1 MPLFPSF
8 LLLLLACP
16 ALLTPSGSQ
25 SLQTGGQR
33 APRNTKPEGGGQ
45 PIKVVISEACVQGDS
60 SQNQGK
66 ELDLE
71 PGSSLVLT
79 HRIRLV
85 PGSCGGGCEAEFA
98 ALRDRLE
105 RLEKEVSA
113 LREKCGG
120 LEGGCCTSQQSKG
133 AECSMQ
139 PEGDEC
145 PNECSDQGR
154 CEDGKCV
161 CFPGFSGP
169 DCSLSDCPGNCN
181 DMGKCV
187 NGQCVCDPGFTG
199 PDCSSES
206 CPGNCNNKGQCV
218 NGKCVCNT
226 GLTGPDCST
235 KACSGNCNNKGRCEN
250 GQCVCNTGLTGPDC
264 STKACPGNCNNKGR
278 CENGQCVCNTGL
290 TGPDCS
296 TKACPGN
303 CNNKGRCENGQ
314 CVCNTGLTGPDCSTK
329 ACPGNCNNK
338 GQCVNGKCVCNTGF
352 TGPDCSTKACLG
364 NCKNRGKCVNGKC
377 VCDSGFTGPDCSTKS
392 CPGNCSNR
400 GKCVNGQC
408 VCDMGFTGPDCSAKA
423 CPNNCSNKGR
433 CVNGKCVCEV
443 GFTGQDCAAKGCPD
457 NCSNKGRCV
466 KGRCVC
472 RRGFTAPDCSQCEAG
487 FTGVDCGTVM
497 SGVSQLN
504 TKDVTES
511 SVTLFWTPPPVQY
524 DTYHVTFASQKEGDQ
539 QITSQVGGK
548 LTAYTQTG
556 LAAGQAYTVTITG
569 EIDGRMGAESTAEFT
584 TLISGP
590 TNLQVVKTTTT
601 SAVVQWEQSQGDID
615 RYRLTVTPNQTD
627 GTARGRQ
634 DLTLP
639 PERDSAQIDG
649 LDPGHLY
656 DITLVA
662 EKGGIKSKPATVQ
675 VTPGK
680 STKTI
685 SRVTM
690 PVAPGVESHEGDS
703 AGNTKPVKD
712 IFYTKAKG
720 EEPERVKD
728 WSGPGSVTVEGTNGT
743 KEDTSVRT
751 STRPLVNTNYR
762 VIPKTGDRITF
773 PRKPYIGGSIHFNGT
788 RVGQGGRRVGHS
800 LLKKPTSRNPL
811 EGPKVKKTL
820 DTDSK
825 PENPFVGDKTI
836 ALTVKET
843 NLETSPLGEKD
854 ETLTKTYPVGI
865 LPVNA
870 TPSSGSEQTVSPGL
884 KDLPDRKKDTEIE
897 TNEPGPGTEGLEHT
911 TTSEKNT
918 TVHPNGKKC
927 VNKVKLTH
935 RKVNVTRRE
944 RVIGGRVN
952 GTIVKSKPT
961 AEQGLAEKEDSA
973 LKVSETGHS
982 KTTFHER
989 NLVIHTQSKADDI
1002 SPHTTQS
1009 PTYPTSSS
1017 PVSPTSY
1024 MSLSSSAPAKHDES
1038 MTGMGQP
1045 MTDRDVVNAKTLPV
1059 PQSQSSNLPPERGP
1073 TSSSE
1078 SEQNGKGPSP
1088 SNPEDSYS
1096 GKDHV
1101 AVAEEGVSKDGEK
1114 TADVGLFGTKQNRTK
1129 TLRVGGSPPF
1139 RRLPPK
1145 GPYQR
1150 RPNLNM
1156 RPFQNRTRS
1165 PFSAPTKQNESKT
1178 GTGQPMTDR
1187 QLVFPKTVT
1196 VSPAQSSTLP
1206 PDAQPERA
1214 PKSSS
1219 ESEHSGKGYSSS
1231 SSTSEESDFTKENV
1245 AVAEDGISRD
1255 GDRATDVVSSGT
1267 ERNRSKTLTLGNTP
1281 PLRRL
1286 PPKGTQQRRPHP
1298 NMGAF
1303 PNRTRTHLIPPHHP
1317 SRGPIRRPFPPKLTN
1332 RDNGIIIQ
1340 TSQPGEQGTYSTSQ
1354 NDTNTDL
1361 KPKTLLRKINATAG
1375 KIARDQ
1381 TYIRNNSSLGQ
1392 RGQDFKTGHSDQGS
1406 QVSKNADSRDSPNQI
1421 NGSDVTTTGKTGQP
1435 LNSVGVQSI
1444 TSGGFILVWEA
1455 PEGMYRNFIV
1465 TREEH
1470 GSKNEAEKEEEKEE
1484 EEEESE
1490 SEEDRQE
1497 EGEAE
1502 GQTEKENKG
1511 NEEESEMGVSQG
1523 KEGVEEN
1530 TVINSKSDNQR
1541 QSSDRNATAKVGDG
1555 GTIKF
1560 FKVLPGS
1567 ARSFPFQNL
1576 HPQTRYSLSVF
1587 GKGPGLHSKIHRL
1600 IVSTGPEP
1608 PSGLLFSEVTE
1619 TSFSVSWT
1627 KPKSPVSGFKV
1638 TYTHTQ
1644 EGEPIS
1650 VMVDSGDSTL
1660 ALSKL
1665 SPGSSYEV
1673 SVISVLGL
1681 DESDAIKDLVM
1692 TLPDPPTDL
1701 QAINVT
1707 DTKAL
1712 LLWRPA
1718 LATVDRYVIVY
1729 GSEKGSDDV
1738 KITVSGNAAEQ
1749 QLKDLQ
1755 GSTMYTVTVTS
1766 QLGNLDGAPAITV
1779 FTTTSGSGGD
1789 GEGPRDLK
1797 ASQVTPRSALLTWK
1811 PPSAAV
1817 GSYKLTYQTEGQEM
1831 QEVTIDATVTEF
1843 KLTRL
1848 HPMSKYTVQLQGE
1861 RGGSYTAA
1869 ISTEFTTGNLRYPF
1883 PSDCSQELLNGMH
1896 ESGEVEIF
1904 PKGRQGKPVLVYCDQ
1919 VTDGG
1924 GWTVFQRRMD
1934 GKTDFFRDWKN
1945 YSKGFGE
1952 LSGEFWLGNENLHNL
1967 TSMAPMTLRVD
1978 LRAGDESVFAKY
1990 STFTVDTVRRN
2001 YALKVSGYSGT
2012 AGDSMS
2018 YHNGR
2023 MFSTRDRDPAPFITR
2038 CAMSYR
2044 GGWWYKNCHQANL
2057 NGLYDTNVNHQG
2069 LIWTAWKGKDY
2080 SVPFTEM
2087 KLRPTSF
2094 TPPTQGY

>member
-1 MPLFPSF
+1 MPLVPSF

-16 ALLTPSGSQ
+16 ALLTLSGSQ

-71 PGSSLVLT
+71 PGSPLVLT

-120 LEGGCCTSQQSKG
+120 PEGGCCTSQQSKG
-133 AECSMQ
+133 TECSIK

-181 DMGKCV
+181 DKGKCV

-206 CPGNCNNKGQCV
+206 CPGNCNNKGRCV

-226 GLTGPDCST
+226 GF
-235 KACSGNCNNKGRCEN
+235 
-250 GQCVCNTGLTGPDC
+250 
-264 STKACPGNCNNKGR
+264 
-278 CENGQCVCNTGL
+278 
-290 TGPDCS
+290 
-296 TKACPGN
+296 
-303 CNNKGRCENGQ
+303 
-314 CVCNTGLTGPDCSTK
+314 TGPDCSTK

-352 TGPDCSTKACLG
+352 TGPDCSTKACPG
-364 NCKNRGKCVNGKC
+364 NCNNKGQCENGKC
-377 VCDSGFTGPDCSTKS
+377 VCNTGFTGPDCSTKA
-392 CPGNCSNR
+392 CPGNCNNKGQCVN
-400 GKCVNGQC
+400 GKCVCNTGFTGPDCSTKACPGNCNNKGQCVNGQC
-408 VCDMGFTGPDCSAKA
+408 VCDSGFTGPDCSAKA

-433 CVNGKCVCEV
+433 CVNGKCMCEV
-443 GFTGQDCAAKGCPD
+443 GFSGQDCAAKGCPD

-472 RRGFTAPDCSQCEAG
+472 RRGFAVPDCSQCEAG
-487 FTGVDCGTVM
+487 FTGADCGTAM

-556 LAAGQAYTVTITG
+556 LAAGQAYTVTING

-627 GTARGRQ
+627 GTAKGRQ

-675 VTPGK
+675 VTPG
-680 STKTI
+680 
-685 SRVTM
+685 
-690 PVAPGVESHEGDS
+690 
-703 AGNTKPVKD
+703 
-712 IFYTKAKG
+712 
-720 EEPERVKD
+720 PE
-728 WSGPGSVTVEGTNGT
+728 
-743 KEDTSVRT
+743 
-751 STRPLVNTNYR
+751 L
-762 VIPKTGDRITF
+762 
-773 PRKPYIGGSIHFNGT
+773 
-788 RVGQGGRRVGHS
+788 
-800 LLKKPTSRNPL
+800 
-811 EGPKVKKTL
+811 
-820 DTDSK
+820 
-825 PENPFVGDKTI
+825 
-836 ALTVKET
+836 
-843 NLETSPLGEKD
+843 
-854 ETLTKTYPVGI
+854 
-865 LPVNA
+865 
-870 TPSSGSEQTVSPGL
+870 
-884 KDLPDRKKDTEIE
+884 
-897 TNEPGPGTEGLEHT
+897 
-911 TTSEKNT
+911 
-918 TVHPNGKKC
+918 
-927 VNKVKLTH
+927 
-935 RKVNVTRRE
+935 
-944 RVIGGRVN
+944 
-952 GTIVKSKPT
+952 
-961 AEQGLAEKEDSA
+961 
-973 LKVSETGHS
+973 
-982 KTTFHER
+982 
-989 NLVIHTQSKADDI
+989 
-1002 SPHTTQS
+1002 
-1009 PTYPTSSS
+1009 
-1017 PVSPTSY
+1017 
-1024 MSLSSSAPAKHDES
+1024 
-1038 MTGMGQP
+1038 
-1045 MTDRDVVNAKTLPV
+1045 
-1059 PQSQSSNLPPERGP
+1059 
-1073 TSSSE
+1073 
-1078 SEQNGKGPSP
+1078 
-1088 SNPEDSYS
+1088 
-1096 GKDHV
+1096 
-1101 AVAEEGVSKDGEK
+1101 
-1114 TADVGLFGTKQNRTK
+1114 
-1129 TLRVGGSPPF
+1129 
-1139 RRLPPK
+1139 
-1145 GPYQR
+1145 
-1150 RPNLNM
+1150 
-1156 RPFQNRTRS
+1156 
-1165 PFSAPTKQNESKT
+1165 
-1178 GTGQPMTDR
+1178 
-1187 QLVFPKTVT
+1187 
-1196 VSPAQSSTLP
+1196 
-1206 PDAQPERA
+1206 
-1214 PKSSS
+1214 
-1219 ESEHSGKGYSSS
+1219 
-1231 SSTSEESDFTKENV
+1231 
-1245 AVAEDGISRD
+1245 
-1255 GDRATDVVSSGT
+1255 
-1267 ERNRSKTLTLGNTP
+1267 
-1281 PLRRL
+1281 
-1286 PPKGTQQRRPHP
+1286 
-1298 NMGAF
+1298 
-1303 PNRTRTHLIPPHHP
+1303 
-1317 SRGPIRRPFPPKLTN
+1317 
-1332 RDNGIIIQ
+1332 
-1340 TSQPGEQGTYSTSQ
+1340 
-1354 NDTNTDL
+1354 
-1361 KPKTLLRKINATAG
+1361 
-1375 KIARDQ
+1375 
-1381 TYIRNNSSLGQ
+1381 
-1392 RGQDFKTGHSDQGS
+1392 
-1406 QVSKNADSRDSPNQI
+1406 
-1421 NGSDVTTTGKTGQP
+1421 
-1435 LNSVGVQSI
+1435 
-1444 TSGGFILVWEA
+1444 
-1455 PEGMYRNFIV
+1455 
-1465 TREEH
+1465 
-1470 GSKNEAEKEEEKEE
+1470 
-1484 EEEESE
+1484 
-1490 SEEDRQE
+1490 
-1497 EGEAE
+1497 
-1502 GQTEKENKG
+1502 
-1511 NEEESEMGVSQG
+1511 
-1523 KEGVEEN
+1523 
-1530 TVINSKSDNQR
+1530 
-1541 QSSDRNATAKVGDG
+1541 
-1555 GTIKF
+1555 
-1560 FKVLPGS
+1560 
-1567 ARSFPFQNL
+1567 
-1576 HPQTRYSLSVF
+1576 
-1587 GKGPGLHSKIHRL
+1587 
-1600 IVSTGPEP
+1600 
-1608 PSGLLFSEVTE
+1608 PSGLVFSEVTE
-1619 TSFSVSWT
+1619 TSLSVSWT

-1644 EGEPIS
+1644 EGEPVS

-1692 TLPDPPTDL
+1692 TLPDPPTTL

-1766 QLGNLDGAPAITV
+1766 QLGNLDGPAAITV
-1779 FTTTSGSGGD
+1779 FTTASGSGGD
-1789 GEGPRDLK
+1789 GEVPRDLK

-1811 PPSAAV
+1811 PPSVAV
-1817 GSYKLTYQTEGQEM
+1817 GSYKLTYQAEGQEM
-1831 QEVTIDATVTEF
+1831 QEVTIDSTVTEF

-1904 PKGRQGKPVLVYCDQ
+1904 PNGRQGKPVLVYCDQ

-1934 GKTDFFRDWKN
+1934 GKTDFFRGWEN

-2057 NGLYDTNVNHQG
+2057 NGLYDTSVNHQG

-2094 TPPTQGY
+2094 TPPTQG

>member
-120 LEGGCCTSQQSKG
+120 PEGGCCTSQQSKG

-181 DMGKCV
+181 DKGKCV

-235 KACSGNCNNKGRCEN
+235 KACPGNCNNKGRCENGQCVCNTGLTGPDCSTKACPGNCNNKGRCEN

-472 RRGFTAPDCSQCEAG
+472 RRGFTAPDCSQCESG

-1059 PQSQSSNLPPERGP
+1059 PQSQSSNLPPEREP

-1444 TSGGFILVWEA
+1444 TSGGFIL
-1455 PEGMYRNFIV
+1455 
-1465 TREEH
+1465 
-1470 GSKNEAEKEEEKEE
+1470 
-1484 EEEESE
+1484 
-1490 SEEDRQE
+1490 
-1497 EGEAE
+1497 
-1502 GQTEKENKG
+1502 
-1511 NEEESEMGVSQG
+1511 
-1523 KEGVEEN
+1523 
-1530 TVINSKSDNQR
+1530 
-1541 QSSDRNATAKVGDG
+1541 
-1555 GTIKF
+1555 
-1560 FKVLPGS
+1560 
-1567 ARSFPFQNL
+1567 
-1576 HPQTRYSLSVF
+1576 
-1587 GKGPGLHSKIHRL
+1587 
-1600 IVSTGPEP
+1600 
-1608 PSGLLFSEVTE
+1608 
-1619 TSFSVSWT
+1619 
-1627 KPKSPVSGFKV
+1627 
-1638 TYTHTQ
+1638 
-1644 EGEPIS
+1644 
-1650 VMVDSGDSTL
+1650 
-1660 ALSKL
+1660 L

-1797 ASQVTPRSALLTWK
+1797 ASQVTPRSVLLTWK

-1869 ISTEFTTGNLRYPF
+1869 ISTEITTGNLRYPF

>member
-1 MPLFPSF
+1 MPLVPSF

-71 PGSSLVLT
+71 PGSPLVLT

-120 LEGGCCTSQQSKG
+120 PEGGCCTSQQSKG
-133 AECSMQ
+133 AECSIK

-181 DMGKCV
+181 DKGKCV
-187 NGQCVCDPGFTG
+187 NGQCVCNPGFTG

-206 CPGNCNNKGQCV
+206 CPGNCNNKG
-218 NGKCVCNT
+218 
-226 GLTGPDCST
+226 
-235 KACSGNCNNKGRCEN
+235 RCEN
-250 GQCVCNTGLTGPDC
+250 SQCVCNTGF
-264 STKACPGNCNNKGR
+264 
-278 CENGQCVCNTGL
+278 
-290 TGPDCS
+290 
-296 TKACPGN
+296 
-303 CNNKGRCENGQ
+303 
-314 CVCNTGLTGPDCSTK
+314 TGPDCSTK

-352 TGPDCSTKACLG
+352 TGPDCSTKACPG
-364 NCKNRGKCVNGKC
+364 NCNNKGKCVNGKCVCDSGFTGPDCSTKSCPGNCNNKGRCENGQCVCNTGFTGPDCSTKACPGNCNNKGKCVNGKC

-392 CPGNCSNR
+392 CPGNCSNH

-408 VCDMGFTGPDCSAKA
+408 VCDSGFTGPDCSAKA

-443 GFTGQDCAAKGCPD
+443 GFSGQDCAAKGCPD

-472 RRGFTAPDCSQCEAG
+472 RRGFAVPDCSQCEAG
-487 FTGVDCGTVM
+487 FTGADCGTAM

-556 LAAGQAYTVTITG
+556 LAAGQEYTVTING

-627 GTARGRQ
+627 GTAKGRQ

-675 VTPGK
+675 VTPG
-680 STKTI
+680 
-685 SRVTM
+685 
-690 PVAPGVESHEGDS
+690 
-703 AGNTKPVKD
+703 
-712 IFYTKAKG
+712 
-720 EEPERVKD
+720 
-728 WSGPGSVTVEGTNGT
+728 
-743 KEDTSVRT
+743 
-751 STRPLVNTNYR
+751 
-762 VIPKTGDRITF
+762 
-773 PRKPYIGGSIHFNGT
+773 
-788 RVGQGGRRVGHS
+788 
-800 LLKKPTSRNPL
+800 
-811 EGPKVKKTL
+811 
-820 DTDSK
+820 
-825 PENPFVGDKTI
+825 
-836 ALTVKET
+836 
-843 NLETSPLGEKD
+843 
-854 ETLTKTYPVGI
+854 
-865 LPVNA
+865 
-870 TPSSGSEQTVSPGL
+870 
-884 KDLPDRKKDTEIE
+884 
-897 TNEPGPGTEGLEHT
+897 
-911 TTSEKNT
+911 
-918 TVHPNGKKC
+918 
-927 VNKVKLTH
+927 
-935 RKVNVTRRE
+935 
-944 RVIGGRVN
+944 
-952 GTIVKSKPT
+952 
-961 AEQGLAEKEDSA
+961 
-973 LKVSETGHS
+973 
-982 KTTFHER
+982 
-989 NLVIHTQSKADDI
+989 
-1002 SPHTTQS
+1002 
-1009 PTYPTSSS
+1009 
-1017 PVSPTSY
+1017 
-1024 MSLSSSAPAKHDES
+1024 
-1038 MTGMGQP
+1038 
-1045 MTDRDVVNAKTLPV
+1045 
-1059 PQSQSSNLPPERGP
+1059 
-1073 TSSSE
+1073 
-1078 SEQNGKGPSP
+1078 
-1088 SNPEDSYS
+1088 
-1096 GKDHV
+1096 
-1101 AVAEEGVSKDGEK
+1101 
-1114 TADVGLFGTKQNRTK
+1114 
-1129 TLRVGGSPPF
+1129 
-1139 RRLPPK
+1139 
-1145 GPYQR
+1145 
-1150 RPNLNM
+1150 
-1156 RPFQNRTRS
+1156 
-1165 PFSAPTKQNESKT
+1165 
-1178 GTGQPMTDR
+1178 
-1187 QLVFPKTVT
+1187 
-1196 VSPAQSSTLP
+1196 
-1206 PDAQPERA
+1206 
-1214 PKSSS
+1214 
-1219 ESEHSGKGYSSS
+1219 
-1231 SSTSEESDFTKENV
+1231 
-1245 AVAEDGISRD
+1245 
-1255 GDRATDVVSSGT
+1255 
-1267 ERNRSKTLTLGNTP
+1267 
-1281 PLRRL
+1281 
-1286 PPKGTQQRRPHP
+1286 
-1298 NMGAF
+1298 
-1303 PNRTRTHLIPPHHP
+1303 
-1317 SRGPIRRPFPPKLTN
+1317 
-1332 RDNGIIIQ
+1332 
-1340 TSQPGEQGTYSTSQ
+1340 
-1354 NDTNTDL
+1354 
-1361 KPKTLLRKINATAG
+1361 
-1375 KIARDQ
+1375 
-1381 TYIRNNSSLGQ
+1381 
-1392 RGQDFKTGHSDQGS
+1392 
-1406 QVSKNADSRDSPNQI
+1406 
-1421 NGSDVTTTGKTGQP
+1421 
-1435 LNSVGVQSI
+1435 
-1444 TSGGFILVWEA
+1444 
-1455 PEGMYRNFIV
+1455 
-1465 TREEH
+1465 
-1470 GSKNEAEKEEEKEE
+1470 
-1484 EEEESE
+1484 
-1490 SEEDRQE
+1490 
-1497 EGEAE
+1497 
-1502 GQTEKENKG
+1502 
-1511 NEEESEMGVSQG
+1511 
-1523 KEGVEEN
+1523 
-1530 TVINSKSDNQR
+1530 
-1541 QSSDRNATAKVGDG
+1541 
-1555 GTIKF
+1555 
-1560 FKVLPGS
+1560 
-1567 ARSFPFQNL
+1567 
-1576 HPQTRYSLSVF
+1576 
-1587 GKGPGLHSKIHRL
+1587 
-1600 IVSTGPEP
+1600 PEP

-1627 KPKSPVSGFKV
+1627 KPNSPVSGFKV

-1644 EGEPIS
+1644 EGEPVS

-1660 ALSKL
+1660 ALSEL
-1665 SPGSSYEV
+1665 SPGSPYEV

-1718 LATVDRYVIVY
+1718 LATADRYVIVY

-1789 GEGPRDLK
+1789 GEVPRDLK

-1883 PSDCSQELLNGMH
+1883 PSDCSQELLNGMR

-1934 GKTDFFRDWKN
+1934 GKTDFFQGWKN

-1990 STFTVDTVRRN
+1990 STFMVDTVRRN

-2023 MFSTRDRDPAPFITR
+2023 MFSTRDRDPTPFITR

-2094 TPPTQGY
+2094 TPPTQG

>member
-120 LEGGCCTSQQSKG
+120 PEGGCCTSQQSKG

-181 DMGKCV
+181 DKGKCV

-206 CPGNCNNKGQCV
+206 
-218 NGKCVCNT
+218 
-226 GLTGPDCST
+226 
-235 KACSGNCNNKGRCEN
+235 
-250 GQCVCNTGLTGPDC
+250 
-264 STKACPGNCNNKGR
+264 CPGNCNNKGR

-314 CVCNTGLTGPDCSTK
+314 CVCNNGFTGPDCSTK

-338 GQCVNGKCVCNTGF
+338 GRCENGQCVCNTGF

-627 GTARGRQ
+627 GTAKGRQ

-662 EKGGIKSKPATVQ
+662 EKGGIKSKPTTVQ

-685 SRVTM
+685 SKVTM

-762 VIPKTGDRITF
+762 VIPKTGDRITL

-870 TPSSGSEQTVSPGL
+870 IPSSCSEQTVIPGL

-918 TVHPNGKKC
+918 MVHPNGKKC

-935 RKVNVTRRE
+935 RK
-944 RVIGGRVN
+944 
-952 GTIVKSKPT
+952 
-961 AEQGLAEKEDSA
+961 
-973 LKVSETGHS
+973 
-982 KTTFHER
+982 
-989 NLVIHTQSKADDI
+989 
-1002 SPHTTQS
+1002 
-1009 PTYPTSSS
+1009 
-1017 PVSPTSY
+1017 
-1024 MSLSSSAPAKHDES
+1024 
-1038 MTGMGQP
+1038 
-1045 MTDRDVVNAKTLPV
+1045 
-1059 PQSQSSNLPPERGP
+1059 
-1073 TSSSE
+1073 
-1078 SEQNGKGPSP
+1078 
-1088 SNPEDSYS
+1088 
-1096 GKDHV
+1096 
-1101 AVAEEGVSKDGEK
+1101 K
-1114 TADVGLFGTKQNRTK
+1114 TANVGLFGTKQNKTK
-1129 TLRVGGSPPF
+1129 TLR
-1139 RRLPPK
+1139 
-1145 GPYQR
+1145 
-1150 RPNLNM
+1150 
-1156 RPFQNRTRS
+1156 
-1165 PFSAPTKQNESKT
+1165 
-1178 GTGQPMTDR
+1178 
-1187 QLVFPKTVT
+1187 
-1196 VSPAQSSTLP
+1196 
-1206 PDAQPERA
+1206 
-1214 PKSSS
+1214 
-1219 ESEHSGKGYSSS
+1219 
-1231 SSTSEESDFTKENV
+1231 
-1245 AVAEDGISRD
+1245 
-1255 GDRATDVVSSGT
+1255 
-1267 ERNRSKTLTLGNTP
+1267 TLTLGSTP

-1303 PNRTRTHLIPPHHP
+1303 PNRTRTNLIPPQHP

-1332 RDNGIIIQ
+1332 RDNGIIVQ

-1361 KPKTLLRKINATAG
+1361 KPKTLLRKTNATAG

-1381 TYIRNNSSLGQ
+1381 TYIRNNSSLSQ
-1392 RGQDFKTGHSDQGS
+1392 RGQDSKTGHPDKGS

-1444 TSGGFILVWEA
+1444 TSGGFIL
-1455 PEGMYRNFIV
+1455 
-1465 TREEH
+1465 
-1470 GSKNEAEKEEEKEE
+1470 
-1484 EEEESE
+1484 
-1490 SEEDRQE
+1490 
-1497 EGEAE
+1497 
-1502 GQTEKENKG
+1502 
-1511 NEEESEMGVSQG
+1511 
-1523 KEGVEEN
+1523 
-1530 TVINSKSDNQR
+1530 
-1541 QSSDRNATAKVGDG
+1541 
-1555 GTIKF
+1555 
-1560 FKVLPGS
+1560 
-1567 ARSFPFQNL
+1567 
-1576 HPQTRYSLSVF
+1576 
-1587 GKGPGLHSKIHRL
+1587 
-1600 IVSTGPEP
+1600 
-1608 PSGLLFSEVTE
+1608 
-1619 TSFSVSWT
+1619 
-1627 KPKSPVSGFKV
+1627 
-1638 TYTHTQ
+1638 
-1644 EGEPIS
+1644 
-1650 VMVDSGDSTL
+1650 
-1660 ALSKL
+1660 L

-2094 TPPTQGY
+2094 TPPTQG

>member
-1 MPLFPSF
+1 MAFLIVIHGTYEKCLKGLRIGWLGFSQVRKGGIVSTLPLAYVARTET
-8 LLLLLACP
+8 LAP
-16 ALLTPSGSQ
+16 GSQ

-45 PIKVVISEACVQGDS
+45 PIKVMISEACVQGDS
-60 SQNQGK
+60 SQTQGK

-71 PGSSLVLT
+71 PGSPLVFT
-79 HRIRLV
+79 HRIKLV

-120 LEGGCCTSQQSKG
+120 PEGGCCTSQQSKG
-133 AECSMQ
+133 AECSIK
-139 PEGDEC
+139 PEGDDC

-169 DCSLSDCPGNCN
+169 DCNLSDCPDNCN
-181 DMGKCV
+181 DKGTCV

-206 CPGNCNNKGQCV
+206 CPGNCNNKGRCV
-218 NGKCVCNT
+218 
-226 GLTGPDCST
+226 
-235 KACSGNCNNKGRCEN
+235 N
-250 GQCVCNTGLTGPDC
+250 GQCVCNNGFTGPDC

-278 CENGQCVCNTGL
+278 CENGQCVCNNGF

-314 CVCNTGLTGPDCSTK
+314 CVCNNGFTGPDCSTK

-338 GQCVNGKCVCNTGF
+338 GRCENGQCVCNNGF
-352 TGPDCSTKACLG
+352 TGPDCSTKACPG
-364 NCKNRGKCVNGKC
+364 NCNNGGKCVNGKC

-408 VCDMGFTGPDCSAKA
+408 VCDSGFTGPDCSAKA

-443 GFTGQDCAAKGCPD
+443 GFTGQDCTAKGCPD

-472 RRGFTAPDCSQCEAG
+472 RRGFAAPDCSQCEAG
-487 FTGVDCGTVM
+487 FTGADCGTAM

-504 TKDVTES
+504 TKDITDS

-524 DTYHVTFASQKEGDQ
+524 DTYHVTFTSQKEGDQ

-548 LTAYTQTG
+548 LTAYTQSG
-556 LAAGQAYTVTITG
+556 LAAGQEYTVTIKG

-627 GTARGRQ
+627 GTAKGRQ

-656 DITLVA
+656 DITIVA
-662 EKGGIKSKPATVQ
+662 EKGRIKSKPATVQ

-685 SRVTM
+685 SKVTM
-690 PVAPGVESHEGDS
+690 QVAPGVESHEGDP

-712 IFYTKAKG
+712 IFYMKAKG
-720 EEPERVKD
+720 EEPERGKD
-728 WSGPGSVTVEGTNGT
+728 WSGPGAVTVEGTNGT
-743 KEDTSVRT
+743 KEDKSVTT
-751 STRPLVNTNYR
+751 STRPLVNTKYR
-762 VIPKTGDRITF
+762 VVPK
-773 PRKPYIGGSIHFNGT
+773 P
-788 RVGQGGRRVGHS
+788 
-800 LLKKPTSRNPL
+800 
-811 EGPKVKKTL
+811 
-820 DTDSK
+820 
-825 PENPFVGDKTI
+825 
-836 ALTVKET
+836 
-843 NLETSPLGEKD
+843 
-854 ETLTKTYPVGI
+854 
-865 LPVNA
+865 
-870 TPSSGSEQTVSPGL
+870 
-884 KDLPDRKKDTEIE
+884 
-897 TNEPGPGTEGLEHT
+897 
-911 TTSEKNT
+911 
-918 TVHPNGKKC
+918 
-927 VNKVKLTH
+927 
-935 RKVNVTRRE
+935 
-944 RVIGGRVN
+944 
-952 GTIVKSKPT
+952 
-961 AEQGLAEKEDSA
+961 
-973 LKVSETGHS
+973 
-982 KTTFHER
+982 
-989 NLVIHTQSKADDI
+989 
-1002 SPHTTQS
+1002 
-1009 PTYPTSSS
+1009 
-1017 PVSPTSY
+1017 
-1024 MSLSSSAPAKHDES
+1024 APAKQDES
-1038 MTGMGQP
+1038 MTGMGKP
-1045 MTDRDVVNAKTLPV
+1045 MTDRHVVNAKTLPV
-1059 PQSQSSNLPPERGP
+1059 PQSQSSNLPPEREP

-1088 SNPEDSYS
+1088 SNSEESYS
-1096 GKDHV
+1096 DKDHV
-1101 AVAEEGVSKDGEK
+1101 AVAEVDVSKDGEK
-1114 TADVGLFGTKQNRTK
+1114 TTGVGLFGTKQNKTK
-1129 TLRVGGSPPF
+1129 TLKMGGTPPF

-1165 PFSAPTKQNESKT
+1165 PSSAPTKQNESKT
-1178 GTGQPMTDR
+1178 GKPMTDR
-1187 QLVFPKTVT
+1187 QLVFPKTLR

-1206 PDAQPERA
+1206 PDAQPEKA
-1214 PKSSS
+1214 PKSSN
-1219 ESEHSGKGYSSS
+1219 ESEQSGKEYYSSS

-1245 AVAEDGISRD
+1245 TVAEDGISRD

-1267 ERNRSKTLTLGNTP
+1267 EQNKSKTLTVGGTP

-1303 PNRTRTHLIPPHHP
+1303 PNRTRTNLRPPQHP

-1332 RDNGIIIQ
+1332 RDNGIIVQ
-1340 TSQPGEQGTYSTSQ
+1340 TTQPGEQGSYSTSQ

-1361 KPKTLLRKINATAG
+1361 KPKTLLKKTNATAS
-1375 KIARDQ
+1375 KIARGQ
-1381 TYIRNNSSLGQ
+1381 TYMRNNGSLSQ
-1392 RGQDFKTGHSDQGS
+1392 RGQDSKTGHPDKGS
-1406 QVSKNADSRDSPNQI
+1406 QVRKTADSRDSPSPI

-1444 TSGGFILVWEA
+1444 TSAGSVLVWGA

-1470 GSKNEAEKEEEKEE
+1470 GSKNEAEEEEEKEE
-1484 EEEESE
+1484 DEVESE
-1490 SEEDRQE
+1490 SEEDSQE
-1497 EGEAE
+1497 EREGEA
-1502 GQTEKENKG
+1502 QTEKENRG
-1511 NEEESEMGVSQG
+1511 NEEESEMG
-1523 KEGVEEN
+1523 
-1530 TVINSKSDNQR
+1530 
-1541 QSSDRNATAKVGDG
+1541 
-1555 GTIKF
+1555 
-1560 FKVLPGS
+1560 
-1567 ARSFPFQNL
+1567 
-1576 HPQTRYSLSVF
+1576 TRYSLSVF
-1587 GKGPGLHSKIHRL
+1587 GKGPGLRSKIHRL

-1644 EGEPIS
+1644 EGEPVS
-1650 VMVDSGDSTL
+1650 VTVDSGDSTL

-1665 SPGSSYEV
+1665 SPGSTYEV
-1673 SVISVLGL
+1673 SVISILGL

-1749 QLKDLQ
+1749 QLKGLQ
-1755 GSTMYTVTVTS
+1755 GSTMYAVTVTS
-1766 QLGNLDGAPAITV
+1766 QLGNLDSSAAITV

-1789 GEGPRDLK
+1789 GEVPRDLK

-1811 PPSAAV
+1811 APSAAM

-1831 QEVTIDATVTEF
+1831 QEVTIDSTVTEF

-1861 RGGSYTAA
+1861 RGGSSTAA
-1869 ISTEFTTGNLRYPF
+1869 ISTEFTTGNLLYPF

-1904 PKGRQGKPVLVYCDQ
+1904 PKGKQGKPVLVYCDQ

-1934 GKTDFFRDWKN
+1934 GKTDFFRGWKN

-1967 TSMAPMTLRVD
+1967 TNMAPMTLRVD
-1978 LRAGDESVFAKY
+1978 LSAGDESVFAKY
-1990 STFTVDTVRRN
+1990 STFTVDTVKRN

-2018 YHNGR
+2018 YHNAR
-2023 MFSTRDRDPAPFITR
+2023 VFSTRDRDPTPFITR

-2044 GGWWYKNCHQANL
+2044 GGWWYKNCHEANL

-2069 LIWTAWKGKDY
+2069 VIWTAWKGKDF
-2080 SVPFTEM
+2080 SIPFSEM

-2094 TPPTQGY
+2094 TPPAQG